1 MPRSAG
7 IRVHATLTDAIG
19 KAPLERGAGGG
30 SQRGSATNQAQK
42 EVMNLELKI
51 YHFVGMNFG
60 PRRALARTRPCAG
73 SSGLIERG
81 MTSTIADVPFDLS
94 PRECEFADVD
104 LGDKRRED
112 RARLIFGAWSASPE
126 SSLPRATKD
135 SAGLEGAYRFFNNP
149 RVDSD
154 ALVAPHVL
162 CSWGRARSASAAGCW
177 VLAIQ
182 DTTEMRFGGVMERDG
197 LGDLMN
203 EGDGFYAHTGLLACL
218 AKPDGPKGGAV
229 GIPLGL
235 GGCEILVRPKG
246 RLKKPE
252 KMSQK
257 EWERARHFADD
268 NEFLRWERL
277 ASDLDEAAR
286 SHEVSVIHVADRE
299 ADEFSWMAKVL
310 ERGGRFVIRQTKDRR
325 LVAGQ
330 QTEDAKRLDALLS
343 GAHPIQATREVA
355 FETASTSGGRRRRTE
370 ARQGRRTTLGI
381 YALATTL
388 CKPNLSRAAQKT
400 VSVNVVIVRELEP
413 PEGQAPIEWR
423 LLTTESIET
432 PEDVLRIVDAYRT
445 RWLIEEYFKAIKTGC
460 SYEKL
465 QLESLHGLKIALSFC
480 FAIAWHMLL
489 LRTIA
494 RDAPNVPAR
503 AVMTIA
509 QMTVLLAIAA
519 MPKNPWSVK
528 LNDNPDVTAV
538 LYAVARMGGH
548 IKNNGPPGWMT
559 LARGFHELSQLI
571 LARQLFAPRSD
582 QS

>member
-1 MPRSAG
+1 MTG
-7 IRVHATLTDAIG
+7 
-19 KAPLERGAGGG
+19 
-30 SQRGSATNQAQK
+30 TN
-42 EVMNLELKI
+42 
-51 YHFVGMNFG
+51 
-60 PRRALARTRPCAG
+60 
-73 SSGLIERG
+73 
-81 MTSTIADVPFDLS
+81 ADVPFDLA
-94 PRECEFADVD
+94 PRDAEFGDVD
-104 LGDKRRED
+104 LGDRRRDE
-112 RARLIFGAWSASPE
+112 RAREIFGAWSASPE
-126 SSLPRATKD
+126 SSLPRAMKG

-149 RVDSD
+149 LVDS
-154 ALVAPHVL
+154 AAVVAPHVR
-162 CSWGRARSASAAGCW
+162 CSWQRAISASTAGLW

-182 DTTEMRFGGVMERDG
+182 DTTEMRFGGTMEREG

-203 EGDGFYAHTGLLACL
+203 DGDGFYAHTGLLACL
-218 AKPDGPKGGAV
+218 TKPDGVRATV

-246 RLKKPE
+246 RATRPDDVSK
-252 KMSQK
+252 K

-286 SHEVSVIHVADRE
+286 SHGVNIIHVADRE
-299 ADEFSWMAKVL
+299 ADEFSWMAKII
-310 ERGGRFVIRQTKDRR
+310 ERGGRFVIRQTKERR
-325 LVAGQ
+325 LLAGHKTQ
-330 QTEDAKRLDALLS
+330 NDEVVEGLDALLS
-343 GAHPIQATREVA
+343 GQHPIRAKREVA
-355 FETASTSGGRRRRTE
+355 FETASTSGGRRRRQE
-370 ARQGRRTTLGI
+370 ARQGRSTELGI
-381 YALATTL
+381 YALQTTVRR
-388 CKPNLSRAAQKT
+388 PSLSRASAET
-400 VSVNVVIVRELEP
+400 ITLNVVIVRELEA

-432 PEDVLRIVDAYRT
+432 SADVLRIVDAYRA
-445 RWLIEEYFKAIKTGC
+445 RWLIEEYFKAIKSGC

-465 QLESLHGLKIALSFC
+465 QLETLHGLKIALSFC

-528 LNDNPDVTAV
+528 LRDNPDVTDV

-548 IKNNGPPGWMT
+548 IKNNGAPGWMT
-559 LARGFHELSQLI
+559 LARGFQELGRVT
-571 LARQLFAPRSD
+571 LAQQLFAPRSD